1 MKRTGNIFEKIT
13 QLGNL
18 ESAIM
23 KASKGKKG
31 RKSVERIL
39 DAPTYYAMQIQK
51 SLRDKTYKPS
61 PYIEM
66 KIQTRLCFM
75 MIL

>member
-23 KASKGKKG
+23 KASKGKTK
-31 RKSVERIL
+31 RKSVEKIFEMSGIL
-39 DAPTYYAMQIQK
+39 
-51 SLRDKTYKPS
+51 
-61 PYIEM
+61 
-66 KIQTRLCFM
+66 RL
-75 MIL
+75 IPVTETLEV